1 MITDKEARQA
11 LKTIAQYC
19 DDVDCYKC
27 EIKDACV
34 AIDAQLSPFSFCRL
48 SEAMRKDG
56 GKTMIKAKEAET
68 IKKIDAMFELDILK
82 IWVDYCE
89 GENDCSACKLGNA
102 CDKLGDA
109 YATMINDLLL
119 D

>member
-1 MITDKEARQA
+1 MIKGKEARQA

-19 DDVDCYKC
+19 DDVDCYEC
-27 EIKDACV
+27 EIQDACEG
-34 AIDAQLSPFSFCRL
+34 IEAQLLPFCRL
-48 SEAMRKDG
+48 SKIVRKEG

-68 IKKIDAMFELDILK
+68 IKKIDAMFGLDILE

-89 GENDCSACKLGNA
+89 GKNDCSACKLGNA

-109 YATMINDLLL
+109 YATMINDLI
-119 D
+119 